1 MPKYEVTVNETI
13 SHTIRVWAEDT
24 DQAIKLG
31 REVIINGDGRDTF
44 TESLGLDQE
53 ASWVEEIKGDD

>member
-1 MPKYEVTVNETI
+1 MPKYEVTINEVI
-13 SHTIRVWAEDT
+13 SHSIRVWAEDT
-24 DQAIKLG
+24 DQAVKLG